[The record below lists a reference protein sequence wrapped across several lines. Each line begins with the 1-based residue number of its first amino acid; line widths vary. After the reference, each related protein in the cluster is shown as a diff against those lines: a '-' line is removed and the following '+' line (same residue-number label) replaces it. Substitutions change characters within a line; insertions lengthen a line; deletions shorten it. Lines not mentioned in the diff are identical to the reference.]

1 MQLNITGHNMEL
13 TPALR
18 AFTEKKFQRL
28 KAHQDTITSTHIT
41 FNSDKLNQIAEA
53 QIHVPG
59 HTIIA
64 KAESDN
70 IYASIDLL
78 MDKLLRQLNKYKE
91 KQTDHR

>member
-1 MQLNITGHNMEL
+1 MPLNITGHNIEL

-18 AFTEKKFQRL
+18 EFTEKKFKRL

-41 FNSDKLNQIAEA
+41 FNINKLNQIAEA

-59 HTIIA
+59 HTIVA

-70 IYASIDLL
+70 MYTSIDLL
-78 MDKLLRQLNKYKE
+78 IDKLLRQLTKYKE